1 MAYNILIAGAGQLGS
16 RYLQGL
22 SKFIDLLDI
31 FVFDISDDSLN
42 TARLRWEM
50 CNNNFHQVHYIKEY
64 SKLPQS
70 IDLAIVSSTSNV
82 RVEIIKEIVTY
93 SHVEYWILEKILATS
108 VADLNEIKSLTKTSL
123 NAWVNTPMHAW
134 PLYKYL
140 TSKYPSPKNISAKF
154 LNFNGLACN
163 CIHYIDFVSRWVNS
177 EVEVVDLTGVKER
190 WISSKRNGF
199 FEIEGKIFIIFKD
212 GTKLEMSSKEQNKD
226 YFVEIFVE
234 GETWHVNETEGY
246 AKSSFGNEIFEK
258 TLFQSELTSIFL
270 DQILNIGNCDL
281 PTLEQSINQ
290 HVPLIQSLKNH
301 WNKNM
306 DFEIERVP
314 IT

>member
-31 FVFDISDDSLN
+31 YVFDISDDSLN

-50 CNNNFHQVHYIKEY
+50 CNNNFHQVHYINDY

-70 IDLAIVSSTSNV
+70 IDLAIVSSTANV
-82 RVEIIKEIVTY
+82 RVEIIKKILTY
-93 SHVEYWILEKILATS
+93 SHVDYWILEKILATS
-108 VADLNEIKSLTKTSL
+108 ISDLNEIKSLTKSSL

-134 PLYKYL
+134 PLYKYFI
-140 TSKYPSPKNISAKF
+140 SKYPSPKNVSVKF
-154 LNFNGLACN
+154 LNINGLACN

-177 EVEVVDLTGVKER
+177 EVEVVDLIGVKER

-199 FEIEGKIFIIFKD
+199 FEIEGKMSVSFKD
-212 GTKLEMSSKEQNKD
+212 GTTLNMSSKEENKQFIVEL
-226 YFVEIFVE
+226 FVD
-234 GETWHVNETEGY
+234 GETWYINETDGN
-246 AKSSFGNEIFEK
+246 AKSSFGYEIFK
-258 TLFQSELTSIFL
+258 KILFQSELTSIFL
-270 DQILNIGNCDL
+270 DQILYIGNCDL